1 MEYDLTVGLE
11 VHLQLNTN
19 TKAFSSDVNRY
30 GDSPNSNISPVS
42 LGHPGTL
49 PQLNENSVQFAIML
63 GLACGSKITEFNKF
77 SRKNY
82 FYADLPKGY
91 QITQYD
97 TPICTGG
104 EILLELEGISEKTVR
119 ISHIQI
125 EEDSGKSIHDQDP
138 YFTLIDLNRAGVPLL
153 EIVSM
158 PDITSGEEAYAY
170 LMKIRKLVRH
180 LGISDGNMEEGSLRC
195 DANISIKPRGTK
207 KLGQKVEVKNMNS
220 MRNVR
225 KAIEFEAK
233 RQQQLLE
240 QGGKIDHETRT
251 FDATTGTTF
260 GMRSKEESNDYRYF
274 TEPDLTPVLV
284 DSDMIQSI
292 QKQIPLLPDEI
303 HRIMT
308 KEHGLSTYD
317 ASVIGESRA
326 NSEFYFDIVK
336 SISDY
341 KAVANWLMG
350 PVRSYLNQNA
360 ISIKDLPLNAGQIAA
375 ILKLIKDGKVSH
387 SAASGKLWEY
397 LLDNPDNVPEE
408 AATKLDL
415 IQQSSA
421 QDLENIILEALQE
434 NPEENDRLAN
444 GDMKLVGF
452 FMGQIMKKT
461 RGKADPNISRK
472 ILLKLTQND

>member
-1 MEYDLTVGLE
+1 MEYELTVGLE

-19 TKAFSSDVNRY
+19 TKAFSSDMNRY
-30 GDSPNSNISPVS
+30 GDAPNSNVSPVS

-49 PQLNENSVQFAIML
+49 PQLNENSVYFAIML

-91 QITQYD
+91 QITQFD

-104 EILLELEGISEKTVR
+104 KVVLDLEGEKEKTVR

-138 YFTLIDLNRAGVPLL
+138 YYTLIDLNRAGVPLL
-153 EIVSM
+153 EIVSL

-195 DANISIKPRGTK
+195 DANISIKPKGSFE
-207 KLGQKVEVKNMNS
+207 LGQKVEVKNMNS

-225 KAIEFEAK
+225 RAIEHEAE

-240 QGGKIDHETRT
+240 QGGIIDHETRT
-251 FDATTGTTF
+251 FDAASGTTF
-260 GMRSKEESNDYRYF
+260 SMRSKEESNDYRYF
-274 TEPDLTPVLV
+274 TEPDLNPVLV
-284 DSDMIQSI
+284 DDGLIETV
-292 QKQIPLLPDEI
+292 QKHIPLLPDEI

-308 KEHGLSTYD
+308 EEHGLSTYD
-317 ASVIGESRA
+317 SNVIGESRSS
-326 NSEFYFDIVK
+326 SEFYFEIVK
-336 SISDY
+336 SITDY
-341 KAVANWLMG
+341 KAAANWLMG

-360 ISIKDLPLNAGQIAA
+360 ISLKDLPVSAAQIAEV
-375 ILKLIKDGKVSH
+375 LKLIRDGKVSH
-387 SAASGKLWEY
+387 SSASGRLWEY
-397 LLDNPDNVPEE
+397 LLENPGESPEE

-421 QDLENIILEALQE
+421 QDLETIISGVLEE
-434 NPEENDRLAN
+434 NPEEYHRLID

-452 FMGQIMKKT
+452 FMGLIMKKS

-472 ILLKLTQND
+472 ILLKLTQNV